1 MRQCNKYHL
10 IFYNSSMTNKK
21 EKLLITQKEAAE
33 MLSVSV
39 STIEKLAEKW
49 DITRVSFKTDT
60 YQYSPQMHRI
70 VLQSVYDFIS
80 H

>member
-1 MRQCNKYHL
+1 
-10 IFYNSSMTNKK
+10 MTNKK
-21 EKLLITQKEAAE
+21 ERLLITQKEAAE

-60 YQYSPQMHRI
+60 WSPQMHRI

-80 H
+80 HNKFNPFANKMKKHF